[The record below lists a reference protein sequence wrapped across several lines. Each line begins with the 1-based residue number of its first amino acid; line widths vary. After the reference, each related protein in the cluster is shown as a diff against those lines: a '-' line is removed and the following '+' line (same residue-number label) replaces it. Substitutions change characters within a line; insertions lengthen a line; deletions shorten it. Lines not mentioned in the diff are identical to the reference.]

1 MYAVV
6 VLLLCFLR
14 LALLPVHIYYL
25 ALCLDFQF
33 FFFLIENHLI
43 SVCIKNLA
51 QTDPDM

>member
-25 ALCLDFQF
+25 ALCLDFQGF
-33 FFFLIENHLI
+33 VVVVIVF
-43 SVCIKNLA
+43 
-51 QTDPDM
+51 